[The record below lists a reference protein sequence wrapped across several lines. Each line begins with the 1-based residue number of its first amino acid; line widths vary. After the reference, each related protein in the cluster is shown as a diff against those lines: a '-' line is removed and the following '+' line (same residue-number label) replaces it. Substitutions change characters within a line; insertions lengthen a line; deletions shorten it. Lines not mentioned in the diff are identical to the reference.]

1 MPTYEYQCKKCGR
14 EFEYQQRMSDPDK
27 TLCEACG
34 AEALE
39 RMISRTAFSL
49 KGGGW
54 YKDLYAS
61 SKPEKPADAGSGT
74 TANTDA
80 PAAASGDAAK
90 PAAAAP
96 AAASIVGQRHVGA
109 AARRASGTSGG
120 GSSSG
125 GGAATGERWRRCV
138 RAASGTKRSGRHQRE
153 LDRDRS
159 DHRRQ
164 RDRGEAA
171 RRSRDRRCDAALGQ
185 ADRADARGRA
195 RR

>member
-14 EFEYQQRMSDPDK
+14 EFEYQQRMSDPEK

-80 PAAASGDAAK
+80 PATASSDAAK
-90 PAAAAP
+90 PAAAP
-96 AAASIVGQRHVGA
+96 AAASGTSGSGTSGSGTSGSGTSGSGTSGSGTSGSGTSG
-109 AARRASGTSGG
+109 SGTSGG
-120 GSSSG
+120 GTSGSGG
-125 GGAATGERWRRCV
+125 GGAAPAGG
-138 RAASGTKRSGRHQRE
+138 SK
-153 LDRDRS
+153 
-159 DHRRQ
+159 
-164 RDRGEAA
+164 
-171 RRSRDRRCDAALGQ
+171 
-185 ADRADARGRA
+185 
-195 RR
+195 